1 MTPFC
6 CSDDYDKTMVPHHLI
21 RVFRS
26 SNCRFELSRFQR
38 KQTCRQIYR
47 QVLTWSVS
55 AGEWQI
61 YIWSKLLPHC
71 TQLAKRIFWYEH
83 CFLNQNYWQRLL
95 KYITPVL
102 SGRKLNNKW
111 NLHLIN
117 GDFARAD
124 GETANSRAW
133 HLPIVYKP
141 SRECHFISFV
151 SGNTVLKQMQLWLL
165 FGGSW
170 LLTFILRVFIY
181 KYL

>member
-1 MTPFC
+1 MN
-6 CSDDYDKTMVPHHLI
+6 DKYV
-21 RVFRS
+21 
-26 SNCRFELSRFQR
+26 
-38 KQTCRQIYR
+38 
-47 QVLTWSVS
+47 
-55 AGEWQI
+55 
-61 YIWSKLLPHC
+61 WSKLLPHC
-71 TQLAKRIFWYEH
+71 TQLAKCIFWYEH

-117 GDFARAD
+117 GDIARVD

-141 SRECHFISFV
+141 SRECQLISFV
-151 SGNTVLKQMQLWLL
+151 SGNIVLKQMQLWQL

-170 LLTFILRVFIY
+170 LLTFILMRV
-181 KYL
+181 YLQVYSQQFCTRIPIWWAFGWNGEGADAVSDVSD